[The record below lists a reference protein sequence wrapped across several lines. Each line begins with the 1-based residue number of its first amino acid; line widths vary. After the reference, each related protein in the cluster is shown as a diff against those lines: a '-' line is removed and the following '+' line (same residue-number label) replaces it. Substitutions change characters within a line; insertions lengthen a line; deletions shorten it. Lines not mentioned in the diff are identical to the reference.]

1 MEKAILDTNF
11 ILTCTKQKIDFSE
24 ELFLMGIKP
33 IIPIQ
38 VLSELERI
46 TKTKKKL
53 TFRENAK
60 LSLKLLKNIEY
71 EGIDLG
77 KGLVDDLIVK
87 FLNKNPKI
95 ILSTLDK
102 ELKKRVKNRKMVI
115 RLKKK
120 IEII

>member
-11 ILTCTKQKIDFSE
+11 ILTCVKQKIDFFE

-33 IIPIQ
+33 IIPTQ
-38 VLSELERI
+38 VISELERI

-53 TFRENAK
+53 AFRDNAK

-71 EGIDLG
+71 EKIDLG

-102 ELKKRVKNRKMVI
+102 ELKKRVKNPKMVI